1 MERDSIVFYKS
12 FFDAIKELPPEDFK
26 NCMTALMEYGFEG
39 KVPETSGIAKSIFLM
54 AKPQIDKNNQRYAN
68 GKKGG
73 KTAFR
78 DEPNTNQNATKHEP
92 NTNQNATEHEPNT
105 NQTRTKREP
114 NTKNTEPNDN
124 DNVNVNVND
133 NDNVNDY
140 KDICS
145 EQASEPP
152 IITLPLNDKS
162 QYPIYDG
169 AVQEWAELYPAVDV
183 IQQLKA
189 MRGWLNANESRRKTR
204 KGINRFINGWLA
216 KEQDKGGRRN
226 AVYNTEFEGVC
237 GDTL

>member
-1 MERDSIVFYKS
+1 M
-12 FFDAIKELPPEDFK
+12 
-26 NCMTALMEYGFEG
+26 
-39 KVPETSGIAKSIFLM
+39 
-54 AKPQIDKNNQRYAN
+54 
-68 GKKGG
+68 
-73 KTAFR
+73 
-78 DEPNTNQNATKHEP
+78 
-92 NTNQNATEHEPNT
+92 
-105 NQTRTKREP
+105 
-114 NTKNTEPNDN
+114 KNTEPNDN
-124 DNVNVNVND
+124 VNVND
-133 NDNVNDY
+133 NDNVNDNVNDY